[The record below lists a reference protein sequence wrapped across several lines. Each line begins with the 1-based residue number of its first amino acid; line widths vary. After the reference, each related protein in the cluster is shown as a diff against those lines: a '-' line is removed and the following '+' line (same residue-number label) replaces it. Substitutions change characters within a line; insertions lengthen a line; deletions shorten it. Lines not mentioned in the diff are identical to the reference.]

1 MAKTSGQLIARAP
14 VVVIMGHVDHGKTTL
29 LDYIRNTRVAS
40 KEAGG
45 ITQHLG
51 AYEVQVN
58 SRAITFLDTPGH
70 EAFNKIRERGSAVAD
85 VAILVVAAE
94 EGLKPQTVEAL
105 SYIQKLNLPYII
117 ALNKM
122 DRPGANA
129 DKVKQQ
135 FAEKGVYVEGWG
147 GSVPV
152 VEISA
157 KTGQNIDTLLELILL
172 VSDMNPKQSNPQADP
187 EGVVLESSRD
197 AKRGLAANV
206 LVLNGTLHRGDAIY
220 TQSGKAKV
228 KILENFLGKTVSELS
243 FSSPA
248 SVIGWETQPLVG
260 EWFSTDESVY
270 QSEHERKENVSPE
283 ADTREHVL
291 KLILKADVSG
301 SLEALETVISYAI
314 KQTQTEF
321 TVVDKSIGDITLS
334 DLKTAEAANA
344 LIVAFRS
351 DMSQET
357 KGYVQSRPI
366 TIIKGDIIYHLAEEL
381 QQMLAKRFTD
391 INVPPSAQGEIIAI
405 FSQPDNKKRMVV
417 GVRLTDGT
425 VSQNDSFSIV
435 RDETEIGTGKAFSLK
450 KNKDELEQ
458 IEATGEYGIQI
469 QTETAVALHDVLRFH
484 AKT

>member
-1 MAKTSGQLIARAP
+1 
-14 VVVIMGHVDHGKTTL
+14 MGHVDHGKTTL
-29 LDYIRNTRVAS
+29 LDYIRKTRVAA

-51 AYEVQVN
+51 AYEVEIN
-58 SRAITFLDTPGH
+58 KRSITFLDTPGH

-172 VSDMNPKQSNPQADP
+172 VSDMNPKQADPNADP

-197 AKRGLAANV
+197 AKRGLNAHL
-206 LVLNGTLHRGDAIY
+206 LVLNGTLRRGDTIY

-228 KILENFLGKTVSELS
+228 KILENFLGKTVPELS

-248 SVIGWETQPLVG
+248 SVVGWENQPLVG
-260 EWFSTDESVY
+260 EWFSTDETSY
-270 QSEHERKENVSPE
+270 RSQPERKENVSPE
-283 ADTREHVL
+283 ADARTNVL
-291 KLILKADVSG
+291 KLVLKADVSG
-301 SLEALETVISYAI
+301 SLEALETVIGYAI
-314 KQTQTEF
+314 EQTKTEF
-321 TVVDKSIGDITLS
+321 TIVDKSIGDITLS
-334 DLKTAEAANA
+334 DLKTAEATDA

-357 KGYVQSRPI
+357 KGYMQSRPI
-366 TIIKGDIIYHLAEEL
+366 TIIKGDIIYHLAEEVQKL
-381 QQMLAKRFTD
+381 LAKRSADSNT
-391 INVPPSAQGEIIAI
+391 IPTAQGEIIAV
-405 FSQPDNKKRMVV
+405 FSEPDNRNRRVV
-417 GVRLTDGT
+417 GMRLTEGT
-425 VSQNDSFSIV
+425 VSPNDPFSV
-435 RDETEIGTGKAFSLK
+435 MRGGEEIGKGKALSLK

-458 IEATGEYGIQI
+458 IDAIGEYGIQI
-469 QTETAVALHDVLRFH
+469 QTEAAVTVRDQLQFH
-484 AKT
+484 AKH

>member
-1 MAKTSGQLIARAP
+1 MANKQNKPTVRPP

-29 LDYIRNTRVAS
+29 LDYIRKTRIAA

-51 AYEVQVN
+51 AYEVEIN
-58 SRAITFLDTPGH
+58 NRTITFLDTPGH

-94 EGLKPQTVEAL
+94 EGLKPQTLEAL

-129 DKVKQQ
+129 EKVKQQ

-152 VEISA
+152 AEISA

-172 VSDMNPKQSNPQADP
+172 VYDMNPKQADVDANP

-197 AKRGLAANV
+197 AKRGLNAT
-206 LVLNGTLHRGDAIY
+206 LLILNGTLRRGDTIY

-228 KILENFLGKTVSELS
+228 KILENFLGKTVTELS

-248 SVIGWETQPLVG
+248 SVVGWETQPQMG
-260 EWFSTDESVY
+260 EWFSTDESAY
-270 QSEHERKENVSPE
+270 RTQSERKENVSAE
-283 ADTREHVL
+283 TDTRKNVL
-291 KLILKADVSG
+291 TLILKADVSG
-301 SLEALETVISYAI
+301 SLEALETVIRYAI
-314 KQTQTEF
+314 EQTKTEF
-321 TVVDKSIGDITLS
+321 TIVDKSIGDITLS
-334 DLKTAEAANA
+334 DLKTAEASGA
-344 LIVAFRS
+344 LIIAFRS

-381 QQMLAKRFTD
+381 QNMLAKRSAEL
-391 INVPPSAQGEIIAI
+391 NVAPSAQGEIIAI
-405 FSQPDNKKRMVV
+405 FSDPDNKNRRVV
-417 GVRLTDGT
+417 GVRLTEGM
-425 VSQNDSFSIV
+425 VSQNDAFSIM
-435 RDETEIGTGKAFSLK
+435 RDGQEIGKGKALSLK
-450 KNKDELEQ
+450 KNKDELDQ
-458 IEATGEYGIQI
+458 ISAIGEFGVQI
-469 QTETAVALHDVLRFH
+469 QTETPVATKDVLQFR
-484 AKT
+484 AKA